1 MANVYCWSCKKSLH
15 VTTDMYDPD
24 LPLTGDMLKAKE
36 IVRDNKWWTFPETR
50 TTKAGMIECP
60 YCGSLYLKNGKL
72 KTDADIVKRPRKIPD
87 EYNSIILNMT
97 EKGHSPTE
105 IAEKFNFTRQ
115 AVGRRI
121 YDIRKKEA
129 DE

>member
-1 MANVYCWSCKKSLH
+1 
-15 VTTDMYDPD
+15 
-24 LPLTGDMLKAKE
+24 
-36 IVRDNKWWTFPETR
+36 
-50 TTKAGMIECP
+50 
-60 YCGSLYLKNGKL
+60 
-72 KTDADIVKRPRKIPD
+72 
-87 EYNSIILNMT
+87 MT

>member
-1 MANVYCWSCKKSLH
+1 MANVFCWSCKKSLH

-36 IVRDNKWWTFPETR
+36 IVHDNHWWTFPETR

-97 EKGHSPTE
+97 EKGYSPTE